1 MNNYHKT
8 KRRDFFKWA
17 LATGFSTYLLDK
29 GKSWAQNPP
38 DPSNKADL
46 ILYNA
51 RIATQDDKRSFA
63 EALAI
68 KGNRFLAV
76 GTEKEVM
83 AYQRDNTRVIN
94 LNRRTVIPGLND
106 SHTHLIRGGLNYN
119 MELRWD
125 GVSSLA
131 DALRMLKEQA
141 RRTPAPQWVRVIGG
155 WSEFQFVERRMPT
168 LAEINAV
175 SQDVPVFVL
184 NLYNCALLN
193 GAALRALGIDR
204 NTTPPPDSV
213 IEKDSNGNPTGMLIA
228 KPNATI
234 LYTAIAQGPKLGRED
249 RVNSSRQYM
258 REMNRLGITSVIDA
272 GGGGQNYPDDY
283 QIIDRL
289 HKERLMTVRVAYNLF
304 TQNPGE
310 EKADFQRWI
319 EIANPGQG
327 DDFYQ
332 LNGAGEM
339 LVFSAA
345 DFEDFTEPR
354 PDLDPK
360 MERELTDVIKL
371 LAANK
376 WSFRLHATYNE
387 SISRFLNVFENANRE
402 IPFAG
407 MHWILDHAE
416 TISER
421 NIERVKALGGGIA
434 IQHRMAFQ
442 GEYFIERYGL
452 EAASHTPPIK
462 KMIAMDVPLSGGT
475 DATRVA
481 SYNPWVGL
489 YWLVTG
495 KTVGG
500 TSLYPEANRLDRMDA
515 LRIYTTAAAWFSNQ
529 EGNKGAIVPGQL
541 ADLAVLSE
549 DYFSVSED
557 RIKHLESVLTIVDG
571 KPVYASAEFSNLSPP
586 PLPVSPDWSPVK
598 YFGGY
603 HNDSKISFLSPSQCR
618 QTSSASAN
626 FQSQQ
631 NLGLSSLS
639 IPGSLS
645 RFWGGLACACCY

>member
-1 MNNYHKT
+1 MNYNYRFH
-8 KRRDFFKWA
+8 RRDFFKLA
-17 LATGFSTYLLDK
+17 LAAGFSTYLLH
-29 GKSWAQNPP
+29 GCQSGENPA
-38 DPSNKADL
+38 DTSQKADL
-46 ILYNA
+46 ILNNA

-63 EALAI
+63 EAVAI

-83 AYQRDNTRVIN
+83 AYQGDTTKVID

-125 GVSSLA
+125 GVPSLA

-155 WSEFQFVERRMPT
+155 WSEFQFAECRMPT
-168 LAEINAV
+168 IAEINAV

-184 NLYNCALLN
+184 HLYNRALLN

-204 NTTPPPDSV
+204 NTTPPPGSV
-213 IEKDSNGNPTGMLIA
+213 IEKDSKGNPTGMLIA
-228 KPNATI
+228 TPNATI
-234 LYTAIAQGPKLGRED
+234 LYAAIAQGPRLDLED
-249 RVNSSRQYM
+249 QINSSRHYM

-272 GGGGQNYPDDY
+272 GGGGQNFPDDY

-289 HKERLMTVRVAYNLF
+289 HKEGLMTVRVAYNLF
-304 TQNPGE
+304 TQNPGA
-310 EKADFQRWI
+310 EKADFERWI

-354 PDLDPK
+354 PDLNPQ
-360 MERELTDVIKL
+360 MEAELTEVIKL
-371 LAANK
+371 LAENK
-376 WSFRLHATYNE
+376 WPFRLHATYNE
-387 SISRFLNVFENANRE
+387 SIFRFLNIFETVNKE
-402 IPFAG
+402 VPFG
-407 MHWILDHAE
+407 EMHWILDHAE
-416 TISER
+416 TISDR

-442 GEYFIERYGL
+442 GEYFSERYGAD
-452 EAASHTPPIK
+452 AASNTPPIK
-462 KMIAMDVPLSGGT
+462 KIMAMDVPISGGT
-475 DATRVA
+475 DGTRVA

-489 YWLVTG
+489 YWLVSG

-500 TSLYPEANRLDRMDA
+500 TSIYPEANRLDRMDA
-515 LRIYTTAAAWFSNQ
+515 LRLYSTAAAWFSNQ

-549 DYFSVSED
+549 DYFSVPEE

-571 KPVYASAEFSNLSPP
+571 KTVYGAAEFSELSPP

-603 HNDSKISFLSPSQCR
+603 RNDSKISFSSPTRLQISPHSNSR
-618 QTSSASAN
+618 GDYHG
-626 FQSQQ
+626 QQ
-631 NLGLSSLS
+631 NLHLSTA
-639 IPGSLS
+639 GSLS
-645 RFWGGLACACCY
+645 KFWGGLACACCY

>member
-1 MNNYHKT
+1 MDIYRKS

-17 LATGFSTYLLDK
+17 LSAGFSTYLVGK
-29 GKSWAQNPP
+29 GKAWAQNPA
-38 DPSNKADL
+38 DDSNQADL
-46 ILYNA
+46 ILHNA
-51 RIATQDDKRSFA
+51 RIATQDHNRSFA

-76 GTEKEVM
+76 GTEKEIM
-83 AYQRDNTRVIN
+83 AYRGDATAIID
-94 LNRRTVIPGLND
+94 LNRRTVIPGIND

-125 GVSSLA
+125 GVPSLA
-131 DALRMLKEQA
+131 EALRMLREQA

-155 WSEFQFVERRMPT
+155 WSEFQFAEKRMPT
-168 LAEINAV
+168 LEEINAV
-175 SQDVPVFVL
+175 SQDVPVFIL
-184 NLYNCALLN
+184 NLYDRALLN

-204 NTTPPPDSV
+204 NTMPPPNSV
-213 IEKDSNGNPTGMLIA
+213 IERDSQGNPTGMLVA
-228 KPNATI
+228 KPNAAI
-234 LYTAIAQGPKLGRED
+234 LYAAVAQGPRLELD
-249 RVNSSRQYM
+249 DQINSSRHYM

-272 GGGGQNYPDDY
+272 GGGGQNFPDDY

-289 HKERLMTVRVAYNLF
+289 HQEGLMSVRVAYNLF

-310 EKADFQRWI
+310 ETADFARWI

-327 DDFYQ
+327 DDFYR

-354 PDLDPK
+354 PDLNPT
-360 MERELTDVIKL
+360 MERELTEVIQL
-371 LAANK
+371 LAENQ
-376 WSFRLHATYNE
+376 WPFRLHATYDE
-387 SISRFLNVFENANRE
+387 SISRFLNVFETVNRAV
-402 IPFAG
+402 PFEG

-416 TISER
+416 TISDR

-434 IQHRMAFQ
+434 IQHRMAYQ
-442 GEYFIERYGL
+442 GEYFIDRYGSD
-452 EAASHTPPIK
+452 AASRTPPVRKI
-462 KMIAMDVPLSGGT
+462 MAMDVPISAGT
-475 DATRVA
+475 DGTRVA

-489 YWLVTG
+489 YWLVSG

-515 LRIYTTAAAWFSNQ
+515 LRLYTTAATWFSNQ
-529 EGNKGAIVPGQL
+529 EGNKGAIAPGQL

-549 DYFSVSED
+549 DYFSVPED

-571 KPVYASAEFSNLSPP
+571 QPVYASAEFSNLSPP
-586 PLPVSPDWSPVK
+586 PLPISPDWSPVK
-598 YFGGY
+598 RFGGY
-603 HNDSKISFLSPSQCR
+603 HNDSRISVLSPSQSR
-618 QTSSASAN
+618 QRSSILAHSHN
-626 FQSQQ
+626 QRNS
-631 NLGLSSLS
+631 NVSSLS
-639 IPGSLS
+639 TPGSLS
-645 RFWGGLACACCY
+645 QFWGGLACACCY